1 MIMKDKII
9 IYRNDNGEEV
19 EGKVILVY
27 NDALASGTKEYVSI
41 TALLVEN
48 EDGVVDSI
56 IPSRVIKVL
65 KENE

>member
-1 MIMKDKII
+1 MKDKII